1 VLILNKELLKII
13 DKCLGY
19 MVKTPYLYVV
29 KGERVREFTNPQTI
43 KNYNMNNTIYT
54 NFAASKMS
62 NNPRFEVVVSF
73 RDFLGKEHNIVC
85 KTRKKLAEA
94 NQFLKMFKTESV
106 KINSILSEYPV
117 VMGAFPKK
125 YHSEIKKELA
135 SAGFSTVSNFLI
147 K

>member
-1 VLILNKELLKII
+1 
-13 DKCLGY
+13 
-19 MVKTPYLYVV
+19 M
-29 KGERVREFTNPQTI
+29 
-43 KNYNMNNTIYT
+43 YN

-73 RDFLGKEHNIVC
+73 TDFMGKTHNIVC

-106 KINSILSEYPV
+106 KINQILSEYPV
-117 VMGAFPKK
+117 KMGKFPKK
-125 YHSEIKKELA
+125 FHKEIKMELA
-135 SAGFSTVSNFLI
+135 TAGFSSVSNYLV

>member
-1 VLILNKELLKII
+1 
-13 DKCLGY
+13 
-19 MVKTPYLYVV
+19 MVKTTYLYVV
-29 KGERVREFTNPQTI
+29 KGLVRCLPQRI
-43 KNYNMNNTIYT
+43 KNYNMNTIYN

-73 RDFLGKEHNIVC
+73 RDFLGKEHRIVC
-85 KTRKKLAEA
+85 KNRKKLAEA

-106 KINSILSEYPV
+106 KINSILGEYPV

-125 YHSEIKKELA
+125 YHSEIKRELA

>member
-1 VLILNKELLKII
+1 VLIINKELLKING
-13 DKCLGY
+13 KFLGY

-29 KGERVREFTNPQTI
+29 KGLVRCLPQRI
-43 KNYNMNNTIYT
+43 KNYNMNTIYN

-85 KTRKKLAEA
+85 KNRKKLAEA

-117 VMGAFPKK
+117 VMGNFPKK
-125 YHSEIKKELA
+125 YHSEIKRELA
-135 SAGFSTVSNFLI
+135 SAGFSTVSKFLI

>member
-1 VLILNKELLKII
+1 
-13 DKCLGY
+13 
-19 MVKTPYLYVV
+19 M
-29 KGERVREFTNPQTI
+29 
-43 KNYNMNNTIYT
+43 NTIYN

-73 RDFLGKEHNIVC
+73 RDFLGKEHRIVC
-85 KTRKKLAEA
+85 KNRKKLAEA

-106 KINSILSEYPV
+106 KINSILGEY
-117 VMGAFPKK
+117 PKK
-125 YHSEIKKELA
+125 YHSEIKRELA

>member
-1 VLILNKELLKII
+1 MSTI
-13 DKCLGY
+13 
-19 MVKTPYLYVV
+19 P
-29 KGERVREFTNPQTI
+29 NPF
-43 KNYNMNNTIYT
+43 K

-73 RDFLGKEHNIVC
+73 TDFMGKTHNIVC

-106 KINSILSEYPV
+106 KINQILSEYPV
-117 VMGAFPKK
+117 KMGKFPKK
-125 YHSEIKKELA
+125 YHSEIKRELA
-135 SAGFSTVSNFLI
+135 GAGFSTVSNYLV

>member
-29 KGERVREFTNPQTI
+29 KGLVRCLPQRI
-43 KNYNMNNTIYT
+43 KNYNMNTIYN

-62 NNPRFEVVVSF
+62 NNPKFEVIVSF
-73 RDFLGKEHNIVC
+73 TDFLGKTHNIVC
-85 KTRKKLAEA
+85 KSRPKLKEA
-94 NQFLKMFKTESV
+94 NEFLKMFKSETV
-106 KINSILSEYPV
+106 RINSILSEYPV
-117 VMGAFPKK
+117 VMGKFPKK
-125 YHSEIKKELA
+125 YHSEIKRELA

>member
-1 VLILNKELLKII
+1 MSTI
-13 DKCLGY
+13 
-19 MVKTPYLYVV
+19 P
-29 KGERVREFTNPQTI
+29 NPF
-43 KNYNMNNTIYT
+43 K

-73 RDFLGKEHNIVC
+73 TDFMGKTHNIVC

-106 KINSILSEYPV
+106 KINQILGEYPV
-117 VMGAFPKK
+117 VMGKFPKK
-125 YHSEIKKELA
+125 YHSEIKRELA
-135 SAGFSTVSNFLI
+135 GAGFSTVSNYLV